1 MTDVQPTDTDPTGE
15 LATNG
20 QPVQRRPTNPL
31 NARPP
36 GNGRRNRFRLKRRIK
51 IPILLFVLTCFSTFW
66 VGITDWEPLLPISNW
81 LQNPDPFFMNLRY
94 LLVKN
99 WEQGLFYSSSV
110 LLILLLHEF
119 GHFFTTIFYRVPAT
133 VPIFLPFPFNPIG
146 TLGAVIGMQGT
157 LANRKQIFDIGIAGP
172 LAGLVAAIPLAYFGV
187 KGLDLT
193 STPQGGLGFRLPLL
207 MQWIAESAG
216 CPRIYRA
223 HRVDQS
229 IEPDLC
235 RRMGRLADYGPEHD
249 TGRPTGWRSYYL
261 YAVRKTCALD
271 RRGHDRSCDRIHG
284 LQPAFC
290 FDRDGAADFDHGYAT
305 SSHFGRLGPDWS
317 DPVGDWPRVAN
328 DSDFLLSTDDFQ
340 NRLLEQRGIGILP
353 VIASPS
359 LAPNQ
364 AASKN
369 ICCKSQFLIHPIQPG
384 ETYVAPRNTFY
395 RPVGRPADRGHGKN
409 DKRIWLRRDG
419 TRLLG

>member
-1 MTDVQPTDTDPTGE
+1 MTDVQPTDTEPTGE
-15 LATNG
+15 LATHG
-20 QPVQRRPTNPL
+20 QPAQRPPMNPL
-31 NARPP
+31 NARPMP
-36 GNGRRNRFRLKRRIK
+36 GHGRQNRFRLKRRIK

-81 LQNPDPFFMNLRY
+81 LQNPDPFFMDLRY

-99 WEQGLFYSSSV
+99 WGQGLLYSSSV

-216 CPRIYRA
+216 LPGYTEPIVWINQLNPIFAAAWVGLLITGLNMIPVGQLDGGHITYTLFGKRA
-223 HRVDQS
+223 HWIAEVMIVLAIAFMVYNQHFVLIVMVLLILIMGTQHPPTSDDSVPIGPIRWVIGLASLS
-229 IEPDLC
+229 IP
-235 RRMGRLADYGPEHD
+235 
-249 TGRPTGWRSYYL
+249 
-261 YAVRKTCALD
+261 
-271 RRGHDRSCDRIHG
+271 I
-284 LQPAFC
+284 FC
-290 FDRDGAADFDHGYAT
+290 FPPMIFK
-305 SSHFGRLGPDWS
+305 
-317 DPVGDWPRVAN
+317 
-328 DSDFLLSTDDFQ
+328 
-340 NRLLEQRGIGILP
+340 
-353 VIASPS
+353 IA
-359 LAPNQ
+359 
-364 AASKN
+364 
-369 ICCKSQFLIHPIQPG
+369 
-384 ETYVAPRNTFY
+384 Y
-395 RPVGRPADRGHGKN
+395 
-409 DKRIWLRRDG
+409 
-419 TRLLG
+419 